1 MRTAVLLCAALF
13 AAEAKDITFGGKN
26 VLHPDRFTVVRV
38 DDHRVQ
44 LDHGVV
50 TFHIYDSAYRPVEIV
65 TPTVTVQPFL
75 VGEYRIEVT
84 RFGETQVT
92 PTGAQVRVVSPQGAE
107 WVSPG
112 QKMVVR
118 GSAAAPEFR
127 IVDAV
132 GPLRR
137 LANRISAAFNSF
149 SFGGGNG
156 GGTEEAAV
164 STGSSDDSPAKPA
177 APAQPDARTPNPNHP
192 NEGVIQSPH
201 PSRGK

>member
-127 IVDAV
+127 LVDAV
-132 GPLRR
+132 SGWRR
-137 LANRISAAFNSF
+137 LANRVAAAFGSI
-149 SFGGGNG
+149 SIGGGSG
-156 GGTEEAAV
+156 GGEETATESARA
-164 STGSSDDSPAKPA
+164 DDAKAKPA
-177 APAQPDARTPNPNHP
+177 EPAKPDARTPNPNHP

>member
-13 AAEAKDITFGGKN
+13 AARFAADAKDITFGGKN

-65 TPTVTVQPFL
+65 TPSVTVQPIM
-75 VGEYRIEVT
+75 VGEYRVEVT

-107 WVSPG
+107 WVAPG
-112 QKMVVR
+112 QKMIVR

-137 LANRISAAFNSF
+137 LANRITAAFNSF
-149 SFGGGNG
+149 SFGGGSG
-156 GGTEEAAV
+156 GGEETATESAR
-164 STGSSDDSPAKPA
+164 SDDSKAKPA
-177 APAQPDARTPNPNHP
+177 EPADHTRNPDHP
-192 NEGVIQSPH
+192 NEGPIQSPH
-201 PSRGK
+201 RK